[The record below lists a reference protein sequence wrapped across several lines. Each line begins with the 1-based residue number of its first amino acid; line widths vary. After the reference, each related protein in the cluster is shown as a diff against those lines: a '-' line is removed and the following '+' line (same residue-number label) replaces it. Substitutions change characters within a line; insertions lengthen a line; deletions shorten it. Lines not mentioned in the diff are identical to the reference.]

1 MDAATIQNVMK
12 IYTCDGIIYLM
23 DKIKI
28 KTIIISDPEFKS
40 QDSIEFIDEFGK
52 IKYPELSYL
61 DRQGAVKK
69 DLNNIIPELRKN
81 LNL

>member
-12 IYTCDGIIYLM
+12 MYTYVISNLN
-23 DKIKI
+23 KIKV
-28 KTIIISDPEFKS
+28 IITSDPEFKS
-40 QDSIEFIDEFGK
+40 QDSIEFINEFGK

>member
-12 IYTCDGIIYLM
+12 IYTYVISNLN
-23 DKIKI
+23 KIKV
-28 KTIIISDPEFKS
+28 IITSDPEFRS
-40 QDSIEFIDEFGK
+40 QDSIEFINEFGK

>member
-12 IYTCDGIIYLM
+12 IYTYVISNLN
-23 DKIKI
+23 KI

-61 DRQGAVKK
+61 DRQEAVKK

>member
-12 IYTCDGIIYLM
+12 IYTYVISNLN
-23 DKIKI
+23 KIKV
-28 KTIIISDPEFKS
+28 IITSDPEFKS

>member
-1 MDAATIQNVMK
+1 MDGNIMQNVLVM
-12 IYTCDGIIYLM
+12 YSYVMNNLN
-23 DKIKI
+23 KIKV
-28 KTIIISDPEFKS
+28 IITSDPEFKS

>member
-12 IYTCDGIIYLM
+12 MYTYVISNLN
-23 DKIKI
+23 KIKV
-28 KTIIISDPEFKS
+28 IITSDPEFKS
-40 QDSIEFIDEFGK
+40 QDSIDLINEFGR

-61 DRQGAVKK
+61 DRQEAVKR
-69 DLNNIIPELRKN
+69 DLSSIIPELKKN

>member
-1 MDAATIQNVMK
+1 MKGNIMQNILVMYSY
-12 IYTCDGIIYLM
+12 IMNNLN
-23 DKIKI
+23 KI

-61 DRQGAVKK
+61 DRQEAVKK

>member
-1 MDAATIQNVMK
+1 MDGNIMQNVLVM
-12 IYTCDGIIYLM
+12 YSYVMNNLN
-23 DKIKI
+23 KIKV
-28 KTIIISDPEFKS
+28 IITSDPEFRS
-40 QDSIEFIDEFGK
+40 QDSIEFINEFGK

>member
-1 MDAATIQNVMK
+1 MNGNIMQNILVMYSY
-12 IYTCDGIIYLM
+12 IMNNLN
-23 DKIKI
+23 KI

-52 IKYPELSYL
+52 IKYLELSYL
-61 DRQGAVKK
+61 DRQEAVKK

>member
-1 MDAATIQNVMK
+1 MDDNIMQNVLVMYSY
-12 IYTCDGIIYLM
+12 IMNNLN
-23 DKIKI
+23 KI

-52 IKYPELSYL
+52 IKYLELSYL
-61 DRQGAVKK
+61 DRQEAVKK

>member
-1 MDAATIQNVMK
+1 MDGNIMQNVLVM
-12 IYTCDGIIYLM
+12 YSYVMNNLN
-23 DKIKI
+23 KI
-28 KTIIISDPEFKS
+28 KTIIISDPEF
-40 QDSIEFIDEFGK
+40 GK
-52 IKYPELSYL
+52 IKYSELSYL

>member
-1 MDAATIQNVMK
+1 MDDNIMQNVLVM
-12 IYTCDGIIYLM
+12 YSYVMNNLN
-23 DKIKI
+23 KI

-40 QDSIEFIDEFGK
+40 QDSIEFIDEFRK

>member
-12 IYTCDGIIYLM
+12 IYTYVISNLN
-23 DKIKI
+23 KIKV
-28 KTIIISDPEFKS
+28 IITSDPEFRS
-40 QDSIEFIDEFGK
+40 QDSIEFINEFGK

-69 DLNNIIPELRKN
+69 DLNNIIPELRKI
-81 LNL
+81 LIYKI

>member
-1 MDAATIQNVMK
+1 MDGNIMQNVLVM
-12 IYTCDGIIYLM
+12 YSYVMNNLN
-23 DKIKI
+23 KI
-28 KTIIISDPEFKS
+28 KTIIISDPKFKS

>member
-1 MDAATIQNVMK
+1 MDGNIMQNVLVMYSY
-12 IYTCDGIIYLM
+12 IMNNLN
-23 DKIKI
+23 KI

-52 IKYPELSYL
+52 IKYSELSYL
-61 DRQGAVKK
+61 DRQEAVKK

>member
-12 IYTCDGIIYLM
+12 IYTYVISNLN
-23 DKIKI
+23 KIKV
-28 KTIIISDPEFKS
+28 IITSDPEFKS
-40 QDSIEFIDEFGK
+40 QDSIEFINEFGK

-61 DRQGAVKK
+61 DRQEAVKK
-69 DLNNIIPELRKN
+69 DLSSIIPELIKN

>member
-12 IYTCDGIIYLM
+12 IYTYVISNLN
-23 DKIKI
+23 KI
-28 KTIIISDPEFKS
+28 KTIIILDPEFKS
-40 QDSIEFIDEFGK
+40 QDSIEFINEFGK

>member
-1 MDAATIQNVMK
+1 MDGNIMQNVLVM
-12 IYTCDGIIYLM
+12 YSYVMNNLN
-23 DKIKI
+23 KIKA
-28 KTIIISDPEFKS
+28 IIISDPEFKS
-40 QDSIEFIDEFGK
+40 QDSIEFINEFGK

>member
-1 MDAATIQNVMK
+1 MDVATIQNVMK
-12 IYTCDGIIYLM
+12 IYTYVISNLN
-23 DKIKI
+23 KI

-40 QDSIEFIDEFGK
+40 QDSIEFINEFGK

>member
-1 MDAATIQNVMK
+1 MDGNIMQNVLVM
-12 IYTCDGIIYLM
+12 YSYVMNNLN
-23 DKIKI
+23 KI

-52 IKYPELSYL
+52 IKYLELSYL

>member
-12 IYTCDGIIYLM
+12 IYTYVISNLN
-23 DKIKI
+23 KI

-40 QDSIEFIDEFGK
+40 RDSIEFIDEFGK

>member
-12 IYTCDGIIYLM
+12 IYTYVISNLN
-23 DKIKI
+23 KI

-40 QDSIEFIDEFGK
+40 QDSIEFINEFGK

>member
-1 MDAATIQNVMK
+1 MDGNIMQNVLVM
-12 IYTCDGIIYLM
+12 YSYVMNNLN
-23 DKIKI
+23 KI

-40 QDSIEFIDEFGK
+40 RDSIEFIDEFGK
-52 IKYPELSYL
+52 IKYPELLYL

>member
-1 MDAATIQNVMK
+1 MDGNIMQNVLVMHS
-12 IYTCDGIIYLM
+12 YVMNNLN
-23 DKIKI
+23 KI

>member
-12 IYTCDGIIYLM
+12 MYTYVISNLN
-23 DKIKI
+23 KIKV
-28 KTIIISDPEFKS
+28 IITSDPEFKS
-40 QDSIEFIDEFGK
+40 QDSIEFINEFGK

-61 DRQGAVKK
+61 DRQEAVKK
-69 DLNNIIPELRKN
+69 DLSSIIPELRKN

>member
-1 MDAATIQNVMK
+1 MDGNIMQNVLVM
-12 IYTCDGIIYLM
+12 YSYVMNNLN
-23 DKIKI
+23 KI
-28 KTIIISDPEFKS
+28 KTIIISDLNLNL
-40 QDSIEFIDEFGK
+40 DSIEFIDEFGK

>member
-1 MDAATIQNVMK
+1 MDGNIMQNVLVM
-12 IYTCDGIIYLM
+12 YSYVMNNLN
-23 DKIKI
+23 KI

-40 QDSIEFIDEFGK
+40 QDSIEFINEFGK
-52 IKYPELSYL
+52 IKYPELLYL

>member
-1 MDAATIQNVMK
+1 MDATTIQNVMK
-12 IYTCDGIIYLM
+12 IYTYVISNLN
-23 DKIKI
+23 KI

>member
-12 IYTCDGIIYLM
+12 IYTYVISNLN
-23 DKIKI
+23 KI

-52 IKYPELSYL
+52 TKYPELSYL

>member
-12 IYTCDGIIYLM
+12 IYTYVISNLN
-23 DKIKI
+23 KIKV
-28 KTIIISDPEFKS
+28 IITSDPEFRS
-40 QDSIEFIDEFGK
+40 QDSIEFINEFGK
-52 IKYPELSYL
+52 IKYPELSHL

>member
-12 IYTCDGIIYLM
+12 IYTYVISNLN
-23 DKIKI
+23 KIKV
-28 KTIIISDPEFKS
+28 IITSDPEFRS
-40 QDSIEFIDEFGK
+40 QDSIEFINEFGK

-61 DRQGAVKK
+61 DRQEAVKK
-69 DLNNIIPELRKN
+69 DLSSIIPELRKN

>member
-12 IYTCDGIIYLM
+12 IYTYVISNLN
-23 DKIKI
+23 KIKV
-28 KTIIISDPEFKS
+28 IITSDPEFRS

-61 DRQGAVKK
+61 DRQGSVKK

>member
-12 IYTCDGIIYLM
+12 IYTYVISNLN
-23 DKIKI
+23 KI

-61 DRQGAVKK
+61 NRQGAVKK

>member
-1 MDAATIQNVMK
+1 MNGNIMQNVLVMYSY
-12 IYTCDGIIYLM
+12 IMNNLN
-23 DKIKI
+23 KI

-40 QDSIEFIDEFGK
+40 QDSIEFIDEFEK

-61 DRQGAVKK
+61 DRQKAVKK

>member
-1 MDAATIQNVMK
+1 MNGNIMRNVLVM
-12 IYTCDGIIYLM
+12 YSYVMNNLN
-23 DKIKI
+23 KI